1 MTGLPE
7 GLAAGSRPCPGCDA
21 PMAIGSFEH
30 RAQGRVQVDL
40 CLECRAIWFDAYESA
55 QLAPAAI
62 LTLFRIVQAARDR
75 PARPLGATLHC
86 AACRQPLELTHDI
99 QHTTRFTYWRCAQ
112 GHGRFT
118 PFLQFLREKEFVRDL
133 TPAEL
138 TRLSATVRQVRC
150 TSCGAAVDI
159 ARDAACAYCGA
170 PLAIL
175 DADAVTRALER
186 LQQAAA
192 PAPARRAPDA
202 GRILDALR
210 GSTTRSA
217 GTGMLFPSTDSSS
230 LVDLVSDVLDFVI
243 PGDS

>member
-1 MTGLPE
+1 MTRLPE
-7 GLAAGSRPCPGCDA
+7 GLAAGSRPCPGCDL
-21 PMAIGSFEH
+21 PMAVGSFEH

-40 CLECRAIWFDAYESA
+40 CLDCRAIWFDEYESA

-62 LTLFRIVQAARDR
+62 LALFRIVQSARDR
-75 PARPLGATLHC
+75 PARAIGTTHC
-86 AACRQPLELTHDI
+86 AACRHPLQLTHDI
-99 QHTTRFTYWRCAQ
+99 QHTTRFTYWRCAE

-133 TPAEL
+133 TPAEVG
-138 TRLSATVRQVRC
+138 RLSATVRQVRC

-159 ARDAACAYCGA
+159 AHDAACAYCGA

-175 DADAVTRALER
+175 DADAVARALAR
-186 LQQAAA
+186 LQEAAA
-192 PAPARRAPDA
+192 SPPARPAPDTRRV
-202 GRILDALR
+202 LDAVTGATP
-210 GSTTRSA
+210 GSP
-217 GTGMLFPSTDSSS
+217 GTGMLFASTSGSS